1 MKLKFAGKIE
11 QGEIILDDQHLFD
24 RQKLSLEGK
33 KIEMTLE
40 KYKTQRSLRQN
51 AYYWGVVI
59 PIIAEWT
66 GEYDHNSLHGALKK
80 KFLTSRDIKGLE
92 ITDSTT
98 KQSTTEFEIYIEKIR
113 MWLAEDGIQVPEPN

>member
-59 PIIAEWT
+59 PIIGEWT
-66 GEYDHNSLHGALKK
+66 GEYDHNSLHEALKK